1 MTTKVQPQDRT
12 VTVNNGQNNEMNLH
26 YLDWGNHGAP
36 DILLVHGLR
45 GHAHSWDDVS
55 QALCQ
60 DFHVLALDQR
70 GRGLTDWATDGDYGI
85 DAFVSDLVGFCRAV
99 GLEKFILMG
108 HSMGARNSMAFADG
122 HAHMLEKLVLSE
134 FGPQINPKGGQRIAK
149 EWIDAAEEFDTLDD
163 AIGDMARLNSYA
175 ADPRMHRRELYAT
188 KQLPNGK
195 IGWRYDIEIR
205 GARRRGDPIVPLD
218 LWPALPKIACPALV
232 VRATETDVLD
242 LDVAHRMIETLPD
255 GRLVEIE
262 RAEHM
267 VFEDNP
273 EDFIAAVRSFLI

>member
-1 MTTKVQPQDRT
+1 MNTIVEPLDRSVDVDGLT
-12 VTVNNGQNNEMNLH
+12 MH
-26 YLDWGNHGAP
+26 YLDWGNP
-36 DILLVHGLR
+36 TKPTIVLLHGLR

-55 QALCQ
+55 EALRP

-70 GRGLTDWATDGDYGI
+70 GRGLTDWAKDGDYGI
-85 DAFVSDLVGFCRAV
+85 DAFVGDLVGFCRAV

-108 HSMGARNSMAFADG
+108 HSMGARNSMAFADK

-149 EWIDAAEEFDTLDD
+149 ELIDVPEEFDTLDD
-163 AIGDMARLNSYA
+163 AIAYMGQFNRYA
-175 ADPRMHRRELYAT
+175 SDPVMHRRELYASRE
-188 KQLPNGK
+188 LPNGK

-205 GARRRGDPIVPLD
+205 EARRRGDPIVPLD
-218 LWPALPKIACPALV
+218 LWPALPKIVCPTLV

-242 LDVAHRMIETLPD
+242 LDVAQKMIETLPD

-273 EDFIAAVRSFLI
+273 EDFIAAVRGFLV

>member
-1 MTTKVQPQDRT
+1 MVEPRDRI
-12 VTVNNGQNNEMNLH
+12 VEVDGLRMH
-26 YLDWGNHGAP
+26 YLDWGNP
-36 DILLVHGLR
+36 DKPTVVLLHGLR

-55 QALCQ
+55 TALSP

-70 GRGLTDWATDGDYGI
+70 GRGLTDWAKDGDYGI
-85 DAFVSDLVGFCRAV
+85 DAFVGDLAGFCRVV

-108 HSMGARNSMAFADG
+108 HSMGARNAMAFADK
-122 HAHMLEKLVLSE
+122 HAHRLEKLVLSE

-149 EWIDAAEEFDTLDD
+149 ELIDVPEEFDTLDD
-163 AIGDMARLNSYA
+163 AIAYMTRFNRYA
-175 ADPRMHRRELYAT
+175 SAPVMHRRELYAS
-188 KQLPNGK
+188 KELPNGK

-205 GARRRGDPIVPLD
+205 QARRRGDPIVALD
-218 LWPALPKIACPALV
+218 LWPALAKIACPTLV

-242 LDVAHRMIETLPD
+242 LDVAQRMIETLAD

-273 EDFIAAVRSFLI
+273 EDFISAVRGFLV

>member
-1 MTTKVQPQDRT
+1 MSTMVEPRDRI
-12 VTVNNGQNNEMNLH
+12 VEVDGLRMH
-26 YLDWGNHGAP
+26 YLDWGNP
-36 DILLVHGLR
+36 DKPTVVLLHGLR

-55 QALCQ
+55 TALSP

-70 GRGLTDWATDGDYGI
+70 GRGLTDWAKDGDYGI
-85 DAFVSDLVGFCRAV
+85 DAFVGDLAGFCRVV

-108 HSMGARNSMAFADG
+108 HSMGARNAMAFADK
-122 HAHMLEKLVLSE
+122 HAHRLEKLVLSE

-149 EWIDAAEEFDTLDD
+149 ELIDVPEEFDTLDD
-163 AIGDMARLNSYA
+163 AIAYMTRFNRYA
-175 ADPRMHRRELYAT
+175 SAAVMHRRERYAS
-188 KQLPNGK
+188 KELPNGK

-205 GARRRGDPIVPLD
+205 QARRRGDPIVALD
-218 LWPALPKIACPALV
+218 LWPALAKIACPTLV

-242 LDVAHRMIETLPD
+242 LDVAQRMIETLAD

-273 EDFIAAVRSFLI
+273 EDFISAVRGFLV

>member
-1 MTTKVQPQDRT
+1 MNTIVEPRDRT
-12 VTVNNGQNNEMNLH
+12 VDVDGLSMH
-26 YLDWGNHGAP
+26 YLDWGNSAKPTIVLLHGM
-36 DILLVHGLR
+36 R

-55 QALCQ
+55 EALSP

-70 GRGLTDWATDGDYGI
+70 GRGLTDWAKDGDYGI
-85 DAFVSDLVGFCRAV
+85 DAFVGDLVGFTRAV

-108 HSMGARNSMAFADG
+108 HSMGARNSMAFADK
-122 HAHMLEKLVLSE
+122 HADMLEKLVLSE

-149 EWIDAAEEFDTLDD
+149 ELIDVPEEFDTLDD
-163 AIGDMARLNSYA
+163 AIAYMAQFNRYA
-175 ADPRMHRRELYAT
+175 SEPVMYRREFYSSRE
-188 KQLPNGK
+188 LPNGK
-195 IGWRYDIEIR
+195 IGWRYDLEIR
-205 GARRRGDPIVPLD
+205 EARRRGDPVVPLE
-218 LWPALPKIACPALV
+218 LWPALPKITCPTLV

-242 LDVAHRMIETLPD
+242 LDVAERMIETLPD

-273 EDFIAAVRSFLI
+273 RDFIAAVRDFLV

>member
-1 MTTKVQPQDRT
+1 MNTIVEPRDRT
-12 VTVNNGQNNEMNLH
+12 VDVDGLSMH
-26 YLDWGNHGAP
+26 YLDWGNSAKPTIVLLHGM
-36 DILLVHGLR
+36 R

-55 QALCQ
+55 EALSP

-70 GRGLTDWATDGDYGI
+70 GRGLTDWAKDGDYGI
-85 DAFVSDLVGFCRAV
+85 DAFVGDLVGFTRAV

-108 HSMGARNSMAFADG
+108 HSMGARNSMAFADK
-122 HAHMLEKLVLSE
+122 HADMLEKLVLSE

-149 EWIDAAEEFDTLDD
+149 ELIDVPEEFDTLDD
-163 AIGDMARLNSYA
+163 AIAYMAPFNRYA
-175 ADPRMHRRELYAT
+175 SEPVMYRREFYSS
-188 KQLPNGK
+188 KELPNGK
-195 IGWRYDIEIR
+195 IGWRYDLEIR
-205 GARRRGDPIVPLD
+205 EARRRGDPVVPLE
-218 LWPALPKIACPALV
+218 LWPALPKITCPTLV

-242 LDVAHRMIETLPD
+242 LDVAERMIETLPD

-273 EDFIAAVRSFLI
+273 EDFIAAVRGFLV

>member
-1 MTTKVQPQDRT
+1 MSTMVEPRDRI
-12 VTVNNGQNNEMNLH
+12 VEVDGLRMH
-26 YLDWGNHGAP
+26 YLDWGNP
-36 DILLVHGLR
+36 DKPTVVLLHGLR

-55 QALCQ
+55 TALSP

-70 GRGLTDWATDGDYGI
+70 GRGLTDWAKDGDYGI
-85 DAFVSDLVGFCRAV
+85 DAFVGDLAGFCRVV

-108 HSMGARNSMAFADG
+108 HSMGARNAMAFADK
-122 HAHMLEKLVLSE
+122 HAHRLEKLVLSE

-149 EWIDAAEEFDTLDD
+149 ELIDVPEEFDTLDD
-163 AIGDMARLNSYA
+163 AIAYMTRFNRYA
-175 ADPRMHRRELYAT
+175 SAPVMHRRERYAS
-188 KQLPNGK
+188 KELPNGK

-205 GARRRGDPIVPLD
+205 QARRRGDPIVALD
-218 LWPALPKIACPALV
+218 LWPALAKIACPTLV

-242 LDVAHRMIETLPD
+242 LDVAQRMIETLAD

-273 EDFIAAVRSFLI
+273 EDFISAVRGFLV

>member
-1 MTTKVQPQDRT
+1 MSTMVEPRDRI
-12 VTVNNGQNNEMNLH
+12 VEVDGLRMH
-26 YLDWGNHGAP
+26 YLDWGNP
-36 DILLVHGLR
+36 DKPTVVLLHGLR

-55 QALCQ
+55 TALSP

-70 GRGLTDWATDGDYGI
+70 GRGLTDWAKDGDYGI
-85 DAFVSDLVGFCRAV
+85 DAFVGDLAGFCRVV

-108 HSMGARNSMAFADG
+108 HSMGARNAMAFADK
-122 HAHMLEKLVLSE
+122 HAHRLEKLVLSE

-149 EWIDAAEEFDTLDD
+149 ELIDVPEEFDTLDD
-163 AIGDMARLNSYA
+163 AIAYMTRFNRYA
-175 ADPRMHRRELYAT
+175 SAPVMHRRELYAS
-188 KQLPNGK
+188 KELPNGK

-205 GARRRGDPIVPLD
+205 QARRRGDPIVALD
-218 LWPALPKIACPALV
+218 LWPALAKIACPTLV

-242 LDVAHRMIETLPD
+242 LDVAQRMIETLAD

-273 EDFIAAVRSFLI
+273 EDFISAVRGFLV

>member
-1 MTTKVQPQDRT
+1 MSTIVEPRDRI
-12 VTVNNGQNNEMNLH
+12 VDVDGLSMH
-26 YLDWGNHGAP
+26 YLDWGDP
-36 DILLVHGLR
+36 TKPTVVLLHGLR
-45 GHAHSWDDVS
+45 GHAHSWDDVAG
-55 QALCQ
+55 ALSP

-85 DAFVSDLVGFCRAV
+85 DAFVGDLVGFCRAV

-108 HSMGARNSMAFADG
+108 HSMGARNSMAFADN
-122 HAHMLEKLVLSE
+122 HADMLEKLVLSE

-149 EWIDAAEEFDTLDD
+149 ELIDVPEEFDTLDD
-163 AIGDMARLNSYA
+163 AIAYMTQFNRFASDAV
-175 ADPRMHRRELYAT
+175 MHRRELYAT
-188 KQLPNGK
+188 RELPNGK

-205 GARRRGDPIVPLD
+205 AARRRGDPIAALD
-218 LWPALPKIACPALV
+218 LWPALAKIACPTLV

-242 LDVAHRMIETLPD
+242 LDVALRMIENLPD

-273 EDFIAAVRSFLI
+273 EDFIAAVRGFLV